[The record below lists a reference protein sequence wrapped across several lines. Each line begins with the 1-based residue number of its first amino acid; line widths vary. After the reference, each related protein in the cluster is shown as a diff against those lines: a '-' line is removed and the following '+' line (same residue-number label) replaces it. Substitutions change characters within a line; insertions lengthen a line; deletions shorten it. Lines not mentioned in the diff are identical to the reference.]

1 MQVLYPREIDPCPPS
16 GGIYSPHIKDGSLP
30 QGGWVLGWQCL
41 QGSIHPVGGIFLL
54 LHGARSLISPTVS
67 GWTWPCAHSY
77 VSETCAHRLP
87 LPWKYNICS
96 NHTAVRQFVYL
107 LVPYI
112 YCKWEERHKEMNEP
126 EQPLAM
132 NMKLFLLSAI
142 WRHLLRW
149 LFPSWLDQN
158 WLICGRPPP
167 HWSLLLE
174 SSWPNLSSLWSSVRP
189 TPTPYYIIYEQL
201 INDPLRMKSYLNQ
214 IILNVP
220 IDRGL
225 VQEPHWR
232 K

>member
-1 MQVLYPREIDPCPPS
+1 MTPVLLQEVYTHPTLRMGPS
-16 GGIYSPHIKDGSLP
+16 RKVDEC
-30 QGGWVLGWQCL
+30 WVGNAFKGRSTQWEGFSSSCTVR
-41 QGSIHPVGGIFLL
+41 GLL
-54 LHGARSLISPTVS
+54 FISPTVS